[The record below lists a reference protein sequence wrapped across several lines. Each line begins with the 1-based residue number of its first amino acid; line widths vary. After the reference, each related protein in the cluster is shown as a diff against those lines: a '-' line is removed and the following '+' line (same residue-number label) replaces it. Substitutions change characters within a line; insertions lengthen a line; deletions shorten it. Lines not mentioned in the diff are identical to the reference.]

1 MLKTFVPIIRVGF
14 AGSVGT
20 GKSAFSVAMS
30 YNVKNAVIG
39 LYPDFEINFPL
50 VKLTSGELYGAGNA
64 LATSSGGSLDF
75 VWDTDLLNNAAATDK
90 VILMAFNPI
99 TGDASYD
106 MDAATRADGSGSL
119 AVPPTWDGEL
129 VDTYLALTSADG
141 KLVSN
146 SIYTGRVEVS
156 MI

>member
-1 MLKTFVPIIRVGF
+1 
-14 AGSVGT
+14 
-20 GKSAFSVAMS
+20 
-30 YNVKNAVIG
+30 
-39 LYPDFEINFPL
+39 
-50 VKLTSGELYGAGNA
+50 
-64 LATSSGGSLDF
+64 
-75 VWDTDLLNNAAATDK
+75 
-90 VILMAFNPI
+90 
-99 TGDASYD
+99 

-146 SIYTGRVEVS
+146 SIHTGRVEVS